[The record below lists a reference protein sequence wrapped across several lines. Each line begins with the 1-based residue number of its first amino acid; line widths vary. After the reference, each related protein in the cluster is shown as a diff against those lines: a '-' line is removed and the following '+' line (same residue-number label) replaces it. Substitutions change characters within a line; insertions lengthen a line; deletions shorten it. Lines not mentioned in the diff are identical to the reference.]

1 MRPLLLAL
9 LLAAGVFLFCLRALA
24 QGPAAIAPRPLAV
37 PLRLPV
43 TREVAKSMVAAAW
56 RATGLATDDDRLE
69 SMLARTHSSALLPEL
84 HLRAARK
91 IDDEIYGPTPADV
104 SYSYA
109 FPDRVENLFEARLTW
124 KLDRLVYSNEEP
136 SIERLRLER
145 TDARARIAAHVIAV
159 LSEWQRAWVDLH
171 TLPEDA
177 PASLDASMRMTDAEG
192 ALDVVTAGFFSR
204 WRSRAPP

>member
-1 MRPLLLAL
+1 MRPLVFAL
-9 LLAAGVFLFCLRALA
+9 LLAVGAFLFCLRALA
-24 QGPAAIAPRPLAV
+24 QSPVAVVPHPFAV

-43 TREVAKSMVAAAW
+43 TRDVAKNMVAAAW
-56 RATGLATDDDRLE
+56 RATGLAADDDRLDG
-69 SMLARTHSSALLPEL
+69 MLARTHSSALLPEL

-91 IDDEIYGPTPADV
+91 IDDEIYGPTPADIA
-104 SYSYA
+104 YRYA

-145 TDARARIAAHVIAV
+145 TDARERIAAHVLAV
-159 LSEWQRAWVDLH
+159 LSEWQRAWVDVH

-177 PASLDASMRMTDAEG
+177 PASLDATMRMSDAEA

-204 WRSRAPP
+204 WRAHAPP